1 MKDIIIVIN
10 SSNRIDKLRTFNK
23 FPKDVID
30 WVVAIPKDQEEQYL
44 EVVPKG
50 RLLLIPENIQQFLPS
65 QRQYCTEYYLDKYKY
80 IFFMDDD
87 LTFFKRNKKL
97 RLKKASTK
105 DVLKMFKLVRKTLN
119 DYSMVGISTRL
130 GNNCVEEDTADTAR
144 VTRCYAFN
152 LDTFKKVGAVF
163 NPFEPFVAE
172 DFHIN
177 LCFLNKGYNNRVIFK
192 YAQED
197 IGSNAKGG
205 CSLYRTPD
213 VQKKT
218 AYWMA
223 SNHPEVSVKVKKSAN
238 WNGFEG
244 TRVDMVVHW
253 KKAYKPRTKVK
264 NRFLK

>member
-10 SSNRIDKLRTFNK
+10 SSNRVDKLRTFNK
-23 FPKDVID
+23 FPKGMID
-30 WVVAIPKDQEEQYL
+30 WVVAIPKEQNKQYRSVL
-44 EVVPKG
+44 PKHK
-50 RLLLIPENIQQFLPS
+50 LLLIPKDVPQFLPS
-65 QRQYCTEYYLDKYKY
+65 QRQYCTEYHFDKYKY

-97 RLKKASTK
+97 KLKKASTK
-105 DVLKMFKLVRKTLN
+105 DIEKMFELVRHTLN
-119 DYSMVGISTRL
+119 DFPMVGISTRL
-130 GNNCVEEDTADTAR
+130 GNNCITEDFTDTAR
-144 VTRCYAFN
+144 VTRCYAFS
-152 LDTFKKVGAVF
+152 LDVFKKVGAVF

-205 CSLYRTPD
+205 CSLYRTPK
-213 VQKKT
+213 VQEKT

-223 SNHPEVSVKVKKSAN
+223 AHHPEVSVKVKKSGN
-238 WNGFEG
+238 WDGFDD
-244 TRVDMVVHW
+244 TRVDMIVHW

-264 NRFLK
+264 NTFLK